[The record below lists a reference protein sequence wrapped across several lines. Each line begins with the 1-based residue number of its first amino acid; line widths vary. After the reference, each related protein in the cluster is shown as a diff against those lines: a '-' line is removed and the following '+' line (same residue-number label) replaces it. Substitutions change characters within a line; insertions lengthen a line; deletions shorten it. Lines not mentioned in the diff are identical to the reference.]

1 MFSKGINLFQE
12 ELRNLM
18 DLVKRVSGEVRD
30 NVRMLDR
37 TRVCMIVTNYTGI
50 MSEC

>member
-1 MFSKGINLFQE
+1 
-12 ELRNLM
+12 M

-37 TRVCMIVTNYTGI
+37 TRVCMIVTNYTYHCHS
-50 MSEC
+50 MFPV

>member
-1 MFSKGINLFQE
+1 
-12 ELRNLM
+12 M

-37 TRVCMIVTNYTGI
+37 TRVCMIFTACFLYDCSTHTI
-50 MSEC
+50 IL

>member
-1 MFSKGINLFQE
+1 MFQE
-12 ELRNLM
+12 ELRCLM

-37 TRVCMIVTNYTGI
+37 TRV
-50 MSEC
+50 